1 VQLEAD
7 GQLHLQ
13 VRDRSDPAVEHLLVS
28 LVSGVRGMV
37 LPDRPM
43 RSGRQWRGVA
53 ELRAGIGLGDA
64 ATTVAART
72 TYRVDSIVARSHD
85 TLAHIRVAGGVS
97 PINVRTRDGEVL
109 DYRGVVS
116 GSIVWSTGW
125 SGVVSA
131 ALRVTVLGTV
141 QGRAAEDVNGRVRVE
156 RTLRQAVIAES
167 P

>member
-1 VQLEAD
+1 
-7 GQLHLQ
+7 
-13 VRDRSDPAVEHLLVS
+13 
-28 LVSGVRGMV
+28 
-37 LPDRPM
+37 
-43 RSGRQWRGVA
+43 
-53 ELRAGIGLGDA
+53 
-64 ATTVAART
+64 
-72 TYRVDSIVARSHD
+72 
-85 TLAHIRVAGGVS
+85 
-97 PINVRTRDGEVL
+97 
-109 DYRGVVS
+109 VS